1 MIDTDFPLY
10 TIAFILTLIAT
21 VVIERLLLPLL
32 SREAKQPIYTDGP
45 SWHISKSGTPTMGGL
60 AFVGATVISLLLS
73 SLFLI
78 HAGRRD
84 ATVALLLSLGYATLN
99 SLIGIIDDAAKLRH
113 HKNAGLSPMQK
124 LVLQSVAAAT
134 FLAMRAIFLGANTI
148 LSFSFVSVDIGIF
161 YYPLSMIVLVGITNC
176 ANLTDGID
184 GLASSVGFAIGMALF
199 YISCALCSEAAFIA
213 SAVIGATI
221 GFLVFNIHPARVF
234 MGDTGSLFLGA
245 ILASAA
251 FALSNPLLIV
261 ILGAVYVVEG
271 VSVILQVA
279 AFKLTGKRILKMA
292 PLHHHLEK
300 NGWSEN
306 RICIT
311 AIIIT
316 FVFSIPAF
324 AFYLP

>member
-1 MIDTDFPLY
+1 MIDIDFPLY

-32 SREAKQPIYTDGP
+32 SRDAKQPIYADGP
-45 SWHISKSGTPTMGGL
+45 SWHMSKSGTPTMGGL
-60 AFVGATVISLLLS
+60 AFVGATVISLLPS

-78 HAGRRD
+78 NAGRRES
-84 ATVALLLSLGYATLN
+84 AAALLLALGYAVAN
-99 SLIGIIDDAAKLRH
+99 SLIGIIDDTAKLKH
-113 HKNAGLSPMQK
+113 HKNAGLSPIQK
-124 LVLQSVAAAT
+124 LVLQSVAAAA
-134 FLAMRAIFLGANTI
+134 FLALRTIFLGASTI
-148 LSFSFVSVDIGIF
+148 LSFSFVGLDIDIF

-199 YISCALCSEAAFIA
+199 YISCALCSEVAFISA
-213 SAVIGATI
+213 AVIGATV
-221 GFLVFNIHPARVF
+221 GFLIFNIHPARVF

-245 ILASAA
+245 LLSSAT

-261 ILGAVYVVEG
+261 ILGAIYVVEG

-279 AFKLTGKRILKMA
+279 VFKLTGKRVFKMA

-300 NGWSEN
+300 SGWSEN

-316 FVFSIPAF
+316 FVFSIPAY